1 MGLDEI
7 SLGDFQSRVKPAW
20 GGPWVEGETEGI
32 GEEGEEPA

>member
-7 SLGDFQSRVKPAW
+7 SLGDFQLRVKPAY

-32 GEEGEEPA
+32 REEGEESA